1 MNNDIPKS
9 IDAILYF
16 LLIVICYFCLIITT
30 SFFHLNC
37 MLLAIETSCDDTA
50 AAVLDGRKVLSNC
63 VANQNFIHK
72 TYGGVVPELASRAHQ
87 SKIVPVISQA
97 LAEANIDKKQ
107 LTAIAYTQGPGLL
120 GSLLVG
126 GSFAKSMAL
135 ALDLP
140 LIPVNHMH
148 AHLLVH
154 FIDGN
159 LAPDFPFLGITISGG
174 HTQLILVKSYFNFE
188 LIGTTL
194 DDAIGEAFDKCG
206 KIMGLLYPAGQEID
220 MLAKNGDKH
229 RFTFPIGNP
238 KGYDVSYSGIK
249 TAFMNF
255 IKIEEAKDPKFIKK
269 NLNDLCASLQNSLI
283 QTILNKIKIVSND
296 FGLNRIVIGGG
307 VAANSEI
314 CNELI
319 KQKTKNGWELFI
331 PPMEYTTDN
340 AAMIGIA
347 GYFKLNERKYGNLF
361 DESKS
366 RLQI

>member
-1 MNNDIPKS
+1 
-9 IDAILYF
+9 
-16 LLIVICYFCLIITT
+16 
-30 SFFHLNC
+30 

-319 KQKTKNGWELFI
+319 RQKTKNGWELFI

>member
-1 MNNDIPKS
+1 
-9 IDAILYF
+9 
-16 LLIVICYFCLIITT
+16 
-30 SFFHLNC
+30 

-63 VANQNFIHK
+63 IANQNLIHK
-72 TYGGVVPELASRAHQ
+72 AYGGIVPELASRAHQ

-97 LAEANIDKKQ
+97 LVEANIDKKQ

-140 LIPVNHMH
+140 LIPVNHMQ

-154 FIDGN
+154 FIEGN
-159 LAPDFPFLGITISGG
+159 PNPEFPFLGITLSGG

-188 LIGTTL
+188 LIGTTV

-206 KIMGLLYPAGQEID
+206 KILGLSYPAGQEID
-220 MLAKNGDKH
+220 KLAKNGDKQK
-229 RFTFPIGNP
+229 FSFPIAKP
-238 KGYDVSYSGIK
+238 KGYNLSYSGIK
-249 TAFMNF
+249 TAFINF
-255 IKIEEAKDPKFIKK
+255 IKNEETKNPKFIKK

-283 QTILNKIKIVSND
+283 QTVINKIKIVSND
-296 FGLNRIVIGGG
+296 FGLKRIVIGGG

-314 CNELI
+314 CIELK
-319 KQKTKNGWELFI
+319 KQKIKNAWELFI
-331 PPMEYTTDN
+331 PPIEYTTDN
-340 AAMIGIA
+340 AAMIGIG
-347 GYFKLNERKYGNLF
+347 GYFKLNKKKYGNLS

>member
-1 MNNDIPKS
+1 
-9 IDAILYF
+9 
-16 LLIVICYFCLIITT
+16 
-30 SFFHLNC
+30 

-50 AAVLDGRKVLSNC
+50 AAVLEGRKVLSNC
-63 VANQNFIHK
+63 IANQNFIHK
-72 TYGGVVPELASRAHQ
+72 TYGGVVPELASRAHL

-97 LAEANIDKKQ
+97 LYEANIDKKQ

-126 GSFAKSMAL
+126 GSFAKSLAL

-148 AHLLVH
+148 AHLLVP
-154 FIDGN
+154 FLEGN
-159 LAPDFPFLGITISGG
+159 FTPEFPFLGITISGG

-206 KIMGLLYPAGQEID
+206 KIMGLSYPAGQEID
-220 MLAKNGDKH
+220 MLAKNGDKR
-229 RFTFPIGNP
+229 RFSFPIANP

-314 CNELI
+314 CDELI

-340 AAMIGIA
+340 AAMIGIL